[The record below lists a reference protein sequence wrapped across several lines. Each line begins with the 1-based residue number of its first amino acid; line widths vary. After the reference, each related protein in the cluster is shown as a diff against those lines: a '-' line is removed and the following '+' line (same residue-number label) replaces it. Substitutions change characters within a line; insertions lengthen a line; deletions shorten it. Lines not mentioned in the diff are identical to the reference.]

1 MRSCRW
7 TAKVNG
13 IISPKERQ
21 EGRSYRQRRAAR
33 VGGGHKQRCHG
44 RQGCRH
50 RSVGKL
56 LAEKGEG
63 QPLAQSRMNK
73 TRFTFY
79 HSSFVA
85 EKTLEMREHTGP
97 GEIIIEPRKTALA
110 AVADPGGLLLLEL
123 RVQMGEEG
131 DERSVINHGAGRQR
145 GRGSCAGS
153 GAGRKRRGVH
163 EVTNGARG

>member
-73 TRFTFY
+73 TRFT
-79 HSSFVA
+79 VP
-85 EKTLEMREHTGP
+85 KKK
-97 GEIIIEPRKTALA
+97 IKC
-110 AVADPGGLLLLEL
+110 GG
-123 RVQMGEEG
+123 VKMGEEG